1 MSIARRLL
9 GPAAIV
15 TALLLVS
22 VIPAALEVAGQASS
36 TFDMTTPSTT
46 LNIDR
51 GGKTSFEVK
60 VTNTGSKNLTVA
72 FNATGDLSKY
82 ASFSNTTVTLVP
94 GANKTVKV
102 TVTPDKWAK
111 TGDYTL
117 AITAV
122 NATSAIDS
130 RSLAVTV
137 KISLP
142 KGNTLNGGYF
152 LLALLPLII
161 VLVGIAVFKQS
172 GTTMAFVGLITC
184 IILAVAVFKTP
195 IEVAL
200 KASAYGFIKS
210 FGVSVAVIVTMYMIF
225 LMGEMGLLKVIS
237 SAVKKLIVGKENMAL
252 FMGIGFSSFLTCLG
266 VVTPALL
273 PPVLVAMGFSP
284 AAAVAISV
292 LGYNATTSFALLSIP
307 ITLPAQAGGIDPI
320 LFAYKISL
328 FLPVVSVLIAVTIL
342 WMIGGK
348 ASVKKGLV
356 AAIAT
361 SLVLALACLGF
372 SYIDLVAK
380 SEVIPIS
387 LIGVLAGL
395 ISMGVL
401 ILYQKAFPPK
411 VEDDEPKK
419 KKGGKD
425 KARAVKESS
434 KETVYSRT
442 EIIRAFSP
450 WIILTILAALI
461 SVPSVGTYL
470 KNLPGN
476 AEIIKIWNNKPID
489 LDFMYQIYFWIFIAI
504 LITIVLL
511 RPSGKQLKGSFKTW
525 LKRMWSPFLAYSI
538 YFSIAY
544 VMAFSAMEASG
555 ANLVKTSAYDLY
567 NMNNVLGAT
576 LAAVFGIGYIF
587 VAAALGLFGAVVGGS
602 ETGSN
607 VMFFGIQ
614 QKASVNTGLTSGQF
628 MTLYGSHAV
637 AGGISSAI
645 TPAKINNATSTIGET
660 AKLESEIMRKHLL
673 VAIALTIVTSVLT
686 GIFVAVGL

>member
-9 GPAAIV
+9 GPAAV
-15 TALLLVS
+15 LAVLLLIA
-22 VIPAALEVAGQASS
+22 VIPVALEVAGQASS
-36 TFDMTTPSTT
+36 TFDMTTASPT

-51 GGKTSFEVK
+51 GSKASFDVK
-60 VTNTGSKNLTVA
+60 VTNTGTKNLTVA
-72 FNATGDLSKY
+72 FNATGELGQY
-82 ASFSNTTVTLVP
+82 ASFSNKTITLGP
-94 GANKTVKV
+94 KGNKTVKV
-102 TVTPDKWAK
+102 TVTPDKWIE
-111 TGDYTL
+111 TGDHALT
-117 AITAV
+117 ITATNSSSV
-122 NATSAIDS
+122 TDS
-130 RSLAVTV
+130 RPLAMTV
-137 KISLP
+137 KVSLP
-142 KGNTLNGGYF
+142 KGAMLNGGYF
-152 LLALLPLII
+152 LLALLPLIV
-161 VLVGIAVFKQS
+161 VLIGIAVFKQS
-172 GTTMAFVGLITC
+172 GTTMAFVGLLTC

-200 KASAYGFIKS
+200 KASVYGFIKS

-237 SAVKKLIVGKENMAL
+237 SAVKKLIIGKENMAL
-252 FMGIGFSSFLTCLG
+252 FMGVGFSSFLTCLG

-328 FLPVVSVLIAVTIL
+328 FLPVVSVMIALTIL
-342 WMIGGK
+342 WMVGGK
-348 ASVKKGLV
+348 ASLKKGLP
-356 AAIAT
+356 AAVVS

-372 SYIDLVAK
+372 SYADLVAG

-395 ISMGVL
+395 VSMAVL
-401 ILYQKAFPPK
+401 LLYQKLFPPK
-411 VEDDEPKK
+411 VDEDNAGSKK
-419 KKGGKD
+419 KKKAGKA
-425 KARAVKESS
+425 KLEAAKEP
-434 KETVYSRT
+434 VYTRM

-450 WIILTILAALI
+450 WIILTILAAII
-461 SVPSVGTYL
+461 SVPAVATGL

-476 AEIIKIWNNKPID
+476 AEIIKIWDNKPID
-489 LDFMYQIYFWIFIAI
+489 LDFLYQIYFWIFIAI
-504 LITIVLL
+504 LITIVVL

-544 VMAFSAMEASG
+544 VMAFSAMETLG
-555 ANLVKTSAYDLY
+555 TNLVKTSDFDLY
-567 NMNNVLGAT
+567 NMNNLLGAT
-576 LAAVFGIGYIF
+576 LAVVFGFGYIF
-587 VAAALGLFGAVVGGS
+587 VAAGLGLFGAVVGGS

-614 QKASVNTGLTSGQF
+614 QKASINTGLTSGQF
-628 MTLYGSHAV
+628 MTVYGSHAA
-637 AGGISSAI
+637 AGGIASAI
-645 TPAKINNATSTIGET
+645 TPAKINNAASTIGEK
-660 AKLESEIMRKHLL
+660 AKLESEIMRKHL
-673 VAIALTIVTSVLT
+673 VIAIAMTIVTSMLT
-686 GIFVAVGL
+686 GLFIAVGL